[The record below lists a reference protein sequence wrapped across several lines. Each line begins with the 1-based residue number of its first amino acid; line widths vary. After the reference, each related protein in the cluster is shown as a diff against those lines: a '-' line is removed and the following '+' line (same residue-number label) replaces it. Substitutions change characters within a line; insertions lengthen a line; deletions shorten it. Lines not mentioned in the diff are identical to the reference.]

1 MYLTRIYLDPR
12 RRGCRDLVASSQRLH
27 AAVLGSFAPGAR
39 LEVDG
44 QRVLWRLDELE
55 GRRLVLFI
63 SSPVAPDPAALVE
76 AAGWRTEGGVTTRR
90 TDDFLTSLAAGQ
102 RWRFRVTVNPTYRS
116 AEERDAKGR
125 KKVLGHVTVDQQTQW
140 LLDRA
145 SANGFRI
152 PGAAELTG
160 DVARA
165 TDEDGTVVEIDEPAI
180 SLVGRDLQKFR
191 RGDALVTLQKA
202 AFEGTLEVT
211 DASLLRSALVG
222 GIGRAKGYGCGLLT
236 LSR

>member
-27 AAVLGSFAPGAR
+27 AAVLGAFAPGAR
-39 LEVDG
+39 LENGDE
-44 QRVLWRLDELE
+44 RVLWRLDELE

-90 TDDFLTSLAAGQ
+90 TDDFLASLAPGQ
-102 RWRFRVTVNPTYRS
+102 RWRFRITVNPTYRS

-125 KKVLGHVTVDQQTQW
+125 KKVLGHVTVDQQTRW
-140 LLDRA
+140 LLDRTR
-145 SANGFRI
+145 ANGFRV
-152 PGAAELTG
+152 PGAAGLTG

-165 TDEDGTVVEIDEPAI
+165 TDEDGTVVEIDDPAI

-191 RGDALVTLQKA
+191 REGAMVTLQKA
-202 AFEGTLEVT
+202 SFEGTLEVT
-211 DASLLRSALVG
+211 DPSLLRSALVG

>member
-12 RRGCRDLVASSQRLH
+12 RRGCRELVASSQRLH
-27 AAVLGSFAPGAR
+27 AAVLGSFAPGAP
-39 LEVDG
+39 LELDG
-44 QRVLWRLDELE
+44 QRVLWRLDALE

-76 AAGWRTEGGVTTRR
+76 AAGWRTEGGVMTRR
-90 TDDFLTSLAAGQ
+90 TDDFLESLASGQ
-102 RWRFRVTVNPTYRS
+102 LWHFRITVNPTYRS
-116 AEERDAKGR
+116 AEERDDKGR
-125 KKVLGHVTVDQQTQW
+125 KKVLAHVTVDQQTRW
-140 LLDRA
+140 FMDRA
-145 SANGFRI
+145 QPNGFRI
-152 PGAAELTG
+152 PGAASLTG

-165 TDEDGTVVEIDEPAI
+165 MSDEGTVSDIDEPTV

-191 RGDALVTLQKA
+191 REGAVVTLQKA
-202 AFEGTLEVT
+202 TFEGTLEVT

>member
-1 MYLTRIYLDPR
+1 MFLTRIYLDPR
-12 RRGCRDLVASSQRLH
+12 RRGCRELVSSSHRLH

-39 LEVDG
+39 LENG
-44 QRVLWRLDELE
+44 EERVLWRLDELA
-55 GRRLVLFI
+55 GRRLALFI
-63 SSPVAPDPAALVE
+63 SSPLPPDPAALVE
-76 AAGWRTEGGVTTRR
+76 AAGWRTKGGVTTRR
-90 TDDFLTSLAAGQ
+90 TDDFLDSLAPGQ
-102 RWRFRVTVNPTYRS
+102 TWRFRITVNPTYRS

-125 KKVLGHVTVDQQTQW
+125 KKVLGHVTVDQQTRW

-145 SANGFRI
+145 EANGFRI
-152 PGAAELTG
+152 PGSATLTG

-165 TDEDGTVVEIDEPAI
+165 VGDGGSVGDVDEPAV

-191 RGDALVTLQKA
+191 RGEALVTLQKA
-202 AFEGTLEVT
+202 TFEGVLEVT
-211 DASLLRSALVG
+211 DPTLLRSALVG